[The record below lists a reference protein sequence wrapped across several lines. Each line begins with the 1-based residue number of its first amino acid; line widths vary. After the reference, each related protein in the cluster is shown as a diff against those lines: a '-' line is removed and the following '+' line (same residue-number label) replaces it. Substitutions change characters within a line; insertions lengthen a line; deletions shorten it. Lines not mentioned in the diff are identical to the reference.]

1 MPEPDLYEAT
11 LELPHARIDD
21 SARDGG
27 ELKRYLGVD
36 YLYQPTA
43 DGGDLYLTR
52 FGLPFREHL
61 QPENW
66 YASDWFASHRKR
78 LLGTSSICRTPTRPI
93 GGASLDLVVRHSRV
107 GEPVPLDTVVRHH
120 HINAEFN
127 TPFEEFALVF
137 ELREGRFGPPLLH
150 IGTKHPLGIYS
161 PPETLALWQSGRS
174 PDKIAVKQAQQPDV
188 PLDLHRAYLLLYGWI
203 EGQDAEQ
210 IADEFGMHGD
220 ERTAFLRAVNDRA
233 VRELALKGFEV
244 ADIKPAHIILRRNR
258 EGRLLR
264 RHDHRLAYAIVD
276 YELLARTP
284 EYAHWRSSPC
294 PNPEAALVERGGAG
308 VVGTGGCPRP

>member
-1 MPEPDLYEAT
+1 MSGPERHQED
-11 LELPHARIDD
+11 LELRHARIEELP
-21 SARDGG
+21 AGAG
-27 ELKRYLGVD
+27 ERQRHLGVD
-36 YLYQPTA
+36 YVYRTTA

-66 YASDWFASHRKR
+66 HAPEWFASHRQR
-78 LLGTSSICRTPTRPI
+78 LLGTSSICRMPTRPI
-93 GGASLDLVVRHSRV
+93 GGLSLDLVVRHSRV
-107 GEPVPLDTVVRHH
+107 GEPVPLDTDVLHRHL
-120 HINAEFN
+120 NAEFN
-127 TPFEEFALVF
+127 TPFEEFSLVF
-137 ELREGRFGPPLLH
+137 ELRQGSYGPASLH

-161 PPETLALWQSGRS
+161 PPDRLAPWQTGRS
-174 PDKIAVKQAQQPDV
+174 ADKLAVKHARQPGV
-188 PLDLHRAYLLLYGWI
+188 PLEPDRAYLLLYGWI

-210 IADEFGMHGD
+210 IADDFRMQGE
-220 ERTAFLRAVNDRA
+220 ERTGFLQAVNDRA

-284 EYAHWRSSPC
+284 EHAQW
-294 PNPEAALVERGGAG
+294 LAG
-308 VVGTGGCPRP
+308 R